1 MTRVKRPVKQQQR
14 TTLIRLFVGLIGI
27 GGFTIFLFQL
37 DAFPKQKR
45 REPKAPSLGAMT
57 PDRLAETKTYFRKPD
72 AIEKLSQALANEEE
86 VSKDDDDALADKPA
100 SHSGKQFE
108 MELSTASP
116 DKSIGRVLFKTRPD
130 WAPIGTEHF
139 HKLVAA
145 KFYDQCRFFRVL
157 DNFMVQF
164 GIAAD
169 PSVQQTWKHEILNED
184 PVLETNRRG
193 TMTYATSGK
202 NTRTT
207 QLFINTNKK
216 AEGNKFLDKQGFAP
230 FAQVLEGMEF
240 VDQIN
245 KEYGEKPVQGK
256 IVRKGNEYLAE
267 DFPRLS
273 YIVSIREIV
282 EQPKGMR

>member
-1 MTRVKRPVKQQQR
+1 
-14 TTLIRLFVGLIGI
+14 
-27 GGFTIFLFQL
+27 
-37 DAFPKQKR
+37 
-45 REPKAPSLGAMT
+45 
-57 PDRLAETKTYFRKPD
+57 
-72 AIEKLSQALANEEE
+72 
-86 VSKDDDDALADKPA
+86 
-100 SHSGKQFE
+100 
-108 MELSTASP
+108 
-116 DKSIGRVLFKTRPD
+116 
-130 WAPIGTEHF
+130 
-139 HKLVAA
+139 VAA

-169 PSVQQTWKHEILNED
+169 PSVQQTWKHEILNDD

-282 EQPKGMR
+282 EQPKGM